1 MRFIVVIAV
10 VAFLIGNLAF
20 WYAQTAAVCPVPIV
34 YSIGTVDERFGL
46 SPEELR
52 TLAAEAE
59 QLWERSAGED
69 LFVYEEGATFS
80 INLIYD
86 ERQQLAR
93 TEEEWQA
100 KLDTAEH
107 ENESKIAE
115 VKKLSD
121 EYGAIEAVYESA
133 RERYESRLAAYNSEV
148 AKQNEAGGAPKE
160 EYARLQAEA
169 KALADELREL
179 SKQETELRRLADQVN
194 ALGEATNAD
203 IAAYNAEVQKYN
215 EVFGNLEAFTQGDFK
230 RDRINVYKFSTKPE
244 LRAVLAHEFG
254 HALGL
259 GHVEDESAI
268 MYYLMTERDTSE
280 LTVADR
286 EAYRAV
292 CNSEPAYA
300 HEARRFIRTAVNY
313 LSFE

>member
-1 MRFIVVIAV
+1 MRFITVFAIL
-10 VAFLIGNLAF
+10 AFLFGNLAF
-20 WYAQTAAVCPVPIV
+20 WYAKTAAVCPVPIA

-52 TLAAEAE
+52 TIAAEVE
-59 QLWERSAGED
+59 GLWEKSAGEN
-69 LFVYEEGATFS
+69 LFAYQPGASFS

-93 TEEEWQA
+93 TEEEWRANLDEAERANEA
-100 KLDTAEH
+100 KMD
-107 ENESKIAE
+107 E
-115 VKKLSD
+115 VKELSQ
-121 EYGAIEAVYESA
+121 EYEASEAVYDSS
-133 RERYESRLAAYNSEV
+133 RVRYESRLTAYNSEV

-160 EYARLQAEA
+160 EYDRLQAEA
-169 KALADELREL
+169 QTLADELREL
-179 SKQETELRRLADQVN
+179 TKQEAELRRLADAIN
-194 ALGEATNAD
+194 ALGEAVNAD

-215 EVFGNLEAFTQGDFK
+215 EVFGSLEAFTQGDFK

-259 GHVEDESAI
+259 GHVEDKSAI

-280 LTVADR
+280 LTAADQ

-300 HEARRFIRTAVNY
+300 HEVRHLIRTALNY
-313 LSFE
+313 VSF